1 MPTLVFRVVLAR
13 LGVLRGRV
21 TQRALQV
28 PGRQRVVVGLRGA
41 GMQLAVAVDV
51 VVLYQSLRGSVLL
64 VVFVLGS

>member
-1 MPTLVFRVVLAR
+1 MVFRVVLSW

-28 PGRQRVVVGLRGA
+28 SGRQRVVVGLGGA
-41 GMQLAVAVDV
+41 GVQLAVAVDV